1 MPTPATPKVSE
12 PGPTQAFAAHVAAA
26 RWRDIPPTGQAATL
40 RAVLNSTGCVLGG
53 VRHPAVDTILGFAR
67 PLSGPPAAA
76 LLGRAERSDPARA
89 ALVNA
94 LAGSVHAFDD
104 THAHSIVHPGTPVT
118 VAALA
123 AAEITGGS
131 PSGAD
136 LLNAVAWGLEIT
148 CRISRAIS
156 AGMPMALSQTGTV
169 CTIGAAVSSG
179 LLLGLDAHRLA
190 NAIGIASASASGIR
204 AGHGTTTMHLLPAR
218 AASVGIEAALMAA
231 AGCDSGKEVLAGKHG
246 FFAAFGG
253 SASADGLFDDLGR
266 RFELEANMFKPYPC
280 AVVAAPVIDA
290 CLELRARLGEA
301 AARAGS
307 VAIVVAPAAIALAD
321 RAQPATELEAQVS
334 LQHWAAAALLTGRAG
349 IEEGAHTFVAGNAEV
364 ANLRGRCTLESDVS
378 LDVDQAKVTLR
389 MPDGGTESVDIR
401 NALGSLANPMS
412 DARLDAKFLPQASR
426 SLGADNAA
434 RALASCRALADAPDA
449 AAFVR
454 SLSA

>member
-1 MPTPATPKVSE
+1 MPATPRVSE
-12 PGPTQAFAAHVAAA
+12 PGPTQAFAAHAAAA
-26 RWRDIPPTGQAATL
+26 RWRDIPPAAQAPTL
-40 RAVLNSTGCVLGG
+40 RTVLNSTGCVLGAA
-53 VRHPAVDTILGFAR
+53 RHPAVATIMEFAE
-67 PLSGPPAAA
+67 PLSGPAKATV
-76 LLGRAERSDPARA
+76 LGRGRRLDPVRA
-89 ALVNA
+89 ALVNG

-123 AAEITGGS
+123 AAETAGGA

-148 CRISRAIS
+148 CRVSRAIS

-179 LLLGLDAHRLA
+179 LLLGLDAPRLA
-190 NAIGIASASASGIR
+190 NAIGIAAASAAGIR
-204 AGHGTTTMHLLPAR
+204 AGHGTMTMHLLPAR
-218 AASVGIEAALMAA
+218 AASIGVEAALMAA
-231 AGCDSGKEVLAGKHG
+231 AGCDSGTEALAGKHG

-266 RFELEANMFKPYPC
+266 RFELEANTFKPYPC
-280 AVVAAPVIDA
+280 GVVAAPVIDA
-290 CLELRARLGEA
+290 CLQLRERLGEA
-301 AARAGS
+301 VARATS
-307 VAIVVAPAAIALAD
+307 VAILVAPAAVALAD

-334 LQHWAAAALLTGRAG
+334 LQHWAAVTLLTGRAG
-349 IEEGAHTFVAGNAEV
+349 LDEGALVFVAENAEV
-364 ANLRGRCTLESDVS
+364 ANLRGRCSLETDVS
-378 LDVDQAKVTLR
+378 LDVEQAKVTLR
-389 MPDGGTESVDIR
+389 MPDGGTETAEIR

-412 DARLDAKFLPQASR
+412 DAQLDAKFLAQASR
-426 SLGADNAA
+426 TLGADGAA